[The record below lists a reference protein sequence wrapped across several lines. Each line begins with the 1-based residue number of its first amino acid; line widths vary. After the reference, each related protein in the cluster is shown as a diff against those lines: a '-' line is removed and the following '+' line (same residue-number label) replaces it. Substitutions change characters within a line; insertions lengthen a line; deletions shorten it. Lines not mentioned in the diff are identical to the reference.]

1 MRPVTVIQM
10 IGVLVLG
17 FAAGQVIPWIQRPS
31 GVATVANDEAAG
43 RPAQGQHATFSP
55 SPLPEGLTPEEIR
68 DIEVFRR
75 ASRSVAFITTLALRR
90 DFWSLDV
97 LQIPQGSGSGFVW
110 QGPDSGSGAGHIV
123 TNYHVIQEGN
133 RFQVTLADQTE
144 WDAEVIGVAP
154 SKDLAVLRI
163 DAPSDHLVPLDL
175 GTSRALVVGQ
185 KVLAIGNPFGLD
197 HTLTTGV
204 ISALG
209 RELRSPSGRVIR
221 DVIQTDAAIN
231 PGNSGGP
238 LLDSSGRLVGVN
250 TAIFSP
256 SGTSAGI
263 GFAVPVDTV
272 RRLVPQLIE
281 HGRPIQ
287 PGIGIVPL
295 PDHWAG
301 RIGVE
306 GVIIRNVVRGS
317 AADRAGLEGLQRDR
331 RGRVALGDRI
341 VAVDGE
347 PVESLDDLL
356 YRFEDAGVGAEVQ
369 LTVRDGRDRERRLE
383 VTLEATE

>member
-1 MRPVTVIQM
+1 MRAVTIVQTV
-10 IGVLVLG
+10 GVLLLG
-17 FAAGQVIPWIQRPS
+17 FLVGQLVPLGRASAPS
-31 GVATVANDEAAG
+31 LDVNGSAPNTMASGDVDRAIYQ
-43 RPAQGQHATFSP
+43 PA
-55 SPLPEGLTPEEIR
+55 PLPEGLTSEEVR

-75 ASRSVAFITTLALRR
+75 ASKSVAFITTLALRR
-90 DFWSLDV
+90 DFWSMDV

-110 QGPDSGSGAGHIV
+110 GDQGHIV

-144 WDAEVIGVAP
+144 WDAELVGVAP

-163 DAPSDHLVPLDL
+163 EDGGEHLHPLDL
-175 GTSRALVVGQ
+175 GTSRSLVVGQ
-185 KVLAIGNPFGLD
+185 RVLAIGNPFGLD

-221 DVIQTDAAIN
+221 DVVQTDAAIN

-281 HGRPIQ
+281 HGQPIQ
-287 PGIGIVPL
+287 PGIGIVPV
-295 PDHWAG
+295 PDHWAD
-301 RIGVE
+301 RIGVT
-306 GVIIRNVVRGS
+306 GVIIRSVARGS
-317 AADRAGLEGLQRDR
+317 QAERAGLAGLQRDR
-331 RGRVALGDRI
+331 RGRIALGDRI
-341 VAVDGE
+341 IAVDQD
-347 PVESLDDLL
+347 PVEDLDDLL
-356 YRFEDAGVGAEVQ
+356 FEFEDAGVGSTVE
-369 LTVRDGRDRERRLE
+369 LTVADGKNRERRVE
-383 VTLEATE
+383 VTLEALE

>member
-1 MRPVTVIQM
+1 MRAVTVVGVF
-10 IGVLVLG
+10 GVLVLG
-17 FAAGQVIPWIQRPS
+17 FVAGQLVPLGQSTMSLARVGGDGGSPTAGQV
-31 GVATVANDEAAG
+31 
-43 RPAQGQHATFSP
+43 QHATYAP
-55 SPLPEGLTPEEIR
+55 APLPEGLTPEEVR

-75 ASRSVAFITTLALRR
+75 ASRSVAFITTLAVRR

-110 QGPDSGSGAGHIV
+110 GENGHIV
-123 TNYHVIQEGN
+123 TNYHVIQDGN
-133 RFQVTLADQTE
+133 RFQVTLADQSE

-154 SKDLAVLRI
+154 SKDLAVMRV
-163 DAPSDHLVPLDL
+163 DAAGEHLEPLHL
-175 GTSRALVVGQ
+175 GSSRSLVVGQ

-295 PDHWAG
+295 PDHWAD
-301 RIGVE
+301 RIGVD
-306 GVIIRNVVRGS
+306 GVIIRSVSRGS
-317 AADRAGLEGLQRDR
+317 PAQRAGLRGLQRDR
-331 RGRVALGDRI
+331 RGRIALGDRI
-341 VAVDGE
+341 VAVNGE
-347 PVESLDDLL
+347 QVEGLDDLL
-356 YRFEDAGVGAEVQ
+356 YLFEDAGVGAQVE
-369 LTVRDGRDRERRLE
+369 LTVRDGKDDERQVE
-383 VTLEATE
+383 VTLEPIE